1 MLAIVENADL
11 LNTANRAVSAAVKT
25 HHEVGVVKKKELS
38 EGFHHMDFQFKPV
51 QCSHQGGVPG
61 QCTQFSPPR
70 LGRRY
75 DAIQQTK
82 PTQFSVDAFGRGL
95 HCAL

>member
-1 MLAIVENADL
+1 MLTIVEDADL
-11 LNTANRAVSAAVKT
+11 LDAAHRAVATAMKT
-25 HHEVGVVKKKELS
+25 HHEVGVVKKKELLK
-38 EGFHHMDFQFKPV
+38 GFHHVDFQFKPV

-75 DAIQQTK
+75 DAIQQAK
-82 PTQFSVDAFGRGL
+82 PTQFSVDSFGGGR
-95 HCAL
+95 HRAL